1 MKIFKVIR
9 KALLQH
15 RVDKYTL
22 KSQDFYS
29 KSERFRGLAEDY
41 KKQVSDLSIDYS
53 VGLRD
58 VIEKYNVSSTEYF
71 NKSDH
76 CEHLAEIYE
85 NKKLDLEK
93 KLKFY
98 YKD

>member
-41 KKQVSDLSIDYS
+41 KKQVSSLSIAYS
-53 VGLRD
+53 IPLRNE
-58 VIEKYNVSSTEYF
+58 IEEHNLSATKYF

-76 CEHLAEIYE
+76 YKHLAEIW
-85 NKKLDLEK
+85 NQRKLDLEK

>member
-9 KALLQH
+9 KAWLQYW
-15 RVDKYTL
+15 VDKYTL

-29 KSERFRGLAEDY
+29 KSDRFFNLAEDY
-41 KKQVSDLSIDYS
+41 KKQASDLRKTNPVTFRGSI
-53 VGLRD
+53 
-58 VIEKYNVSSTEYF
+58 EEYNLSATKYF

-76 CEHLAEIYE
+76 YENLAKIYE

-93 KLKFY
+93 NC
-98 YKD
+98 KD

>member
-9 KALLQH
+9 KAWLQYW
-15 RVDKYTL
+15 VDKYTL

-29 KSERFRGLAEDY
+29 KSDHFLNLAEY
-41 KKQVSDLSIDYS
+41 YRKQASDLNIAYPVALRNSIA
-53 VGLRD
+53 
-58 VIEKYNVSSTEYF
+58 KYNIESTKYF

-76 CEHLAEIYE
+76 YKHLAEIYE

-93 KLKFY
+93 RLQY
-98 YKD
+98 YKG